1 MPPVTAKQVPDMLSR
16 CWHCARSIAL
26 GLFVLAFA
34 TSAFALTFPALT
46 GRVVDEAGILD
57 PAAKTAL
64 EQKLADFETKTT
76 GQLVVVTL
84 KSLQGTSIEDY
95 GYQLGRHW
103 QIGQKGKNSGA
114 ILIVAPNERKV
125 RIEVG
130 YGLEGTLTDAVSKLI
145 IENSVIPRL
154 RANDFAGGI
163 GRGVDDIIQA
173 ASTDSEEWKARA
185 RQRPDNEPDLLDVL
199 ALLFFLLIFFMIV
212 SSVARRGRGSTQTGA
227 GPRRGARGPIIVGI
241 PGSWGPLG
249 SPWSGGSGGFGG
261 GGGSFGGG
269 GASGSFLLGRTDHP
283 DAAAAPPT
291 DGTAILSDLD
301 KQSITAAIRAAEEK
315 TAAEIFCVIAR
326 ACGDYRLVPIAWAAV
341 LALAVPLSL
350 INFTSWPAGIIYL
363 IQLSTF
369 IVAAVVLSLPIVRFR
384 IVPRRRMWERAH
396 AEAMHQFLVQGTSRT
411 EQCTGVLIF
420 ASVAERY
427 AEIIADHRINR
438 EIKSETWANA
448 ISTLISAIK
457 DGRPGDG
464 FVAAV
469 NLCGEQ
475 LARHFPP
482 GARNPSKRPDKLV
495 ET

>member
-16 CWHCARSIAL
+16 CWHCARGIAF

-34 TSAFALTFPALT
+34 SSAFALTFPALT

-145 IENSVIPRL
+145 IENSIIPRL

-173 ASTDSEEWKARA
+173 VSTDSEEWKARA

-212 SSVARRGRGSTQTGA
+212 SSVARRGRGRMK
-227 GPRRGARGPIIVGI
+227 PRK
-241 PGSWGPLG
+241 W
-249 SPWSGGSGGFGG
+249 
-261 GGGSFGGG
+261 
-269 GASGSFLLGRTDHP
+269 
-283 DAAAAPPT
+283 
-291 DGTAILSDLD
+291 
-301 KQSITAAIRAAEEK
+301 
-315 TAAEIFCVIAR
+315 
-326 ACGDYRLVPIAWAAV
+326 
-341 LALAVPLSL
+341 
-350 INFTSWPAGIIYL
+350 
-363 IQLSTF
+363 
-369 IVAAVVLSLPIVRFR
+369 
-384 IVPRRRMWERAH
+384 
-396 AEAMHQFLVQGTSRT
+396 
-411 EQCTGVLIF
+411 
-420 ASVAERY
+420 
-427 AEIIADHRINR
+427 
-438 EIKSETWANA
+438 
-448 ISTLISAIK
+448 
-457 DGRPGDG
+457 
-464 FVAAV
+464 
-469 NLCGEQ
+469 
-475 LARHFPP
+475 
-482 GARNPSKRPDKLV
+482 
-495 ET
+495 